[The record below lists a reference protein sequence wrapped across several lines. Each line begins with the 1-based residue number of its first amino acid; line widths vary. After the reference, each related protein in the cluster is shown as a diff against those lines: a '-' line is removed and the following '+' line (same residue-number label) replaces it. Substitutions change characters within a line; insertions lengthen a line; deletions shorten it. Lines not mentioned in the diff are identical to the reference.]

1 VTGGKT
7 GAVGPSI
14 PAELAGRE
22 QWVVWTR
29 EYDEGRGSWTKVPRS
44 PRTGRRCSPTDPAN
58 WADLDTALSAADG
71 FGCSGVGFSLAGDRS
86 ITCID
91 LDHVLHGGEV
101 EEEFRWIVDGAG
113 SYAEVSPSGDGLHVW
128 FLGPKP
134 EGADRVRGPRGTSG
148 EQVEMYDHDRY
159 ITVTGNRYGGTR
171 EVSPDRSGVLGRVY
185 DRYLA
190 PSPSQTARGA
200 GGAGLAT
207 GEGVILSRIM
217 RSEQGGKFAALFYD
231 GDTGAYGGDASRAD
245 AALCAILAFWCD
257 RDPAAVDSL
266 FRRSALMRD
275 KWDRKTG
282 GTTYGAMTVSKAC
295 EIVPEKA
302 PRNDAAGVGAPGAS
316 AGEPGASTGKGRG
329 PVGGG
334 TPRHRQMADR
344 LLKDHGAAFIGGV
357 PVIRAGM
364 AYAGGVDEV
373 LRVMDGDFPNSKK
386 SDRAEAYEH
395 IRLEAPRLE
404 QANQRYVAFRNGI
417 LDVETGELVPE
428 GSGPYAICNV
438 IPHDW
443 NPSAE
448 CPELDAA
455 MRKMADGDEATLLN
469 LGEVAGHCLMRTSE
483 LAFVFVLVGSGSN
496 GKSIFVRTLRAAL
509 GEGNVTT
516 LQPDALDSRFQT
528 ECIIGKLAILSDDA
542 SSNTITPGV
551 AASMKRISAG
561 NQIHTD
567 LKGMRGIDFVPYST
581 LVMSYNVFPRVR
593 GVDNGF
599 MRRFWPIMFTHT
611 FSRLDDDYDPAIGR
625 KLATEEGS
633 ERLLVIAVEGMR
645 RLVRQGGPTPSPR
658 ADAIRHEVLL
668 EGDSVANWLDSSGT
682 GLDDVVGKTPE
693 DVYGRYRSWCEG
705 NGEDAIGN
713 IAFGKRLS
721 SGYGVRSTDVRK
733 EGGRPVRYY
742 EYVTD

>member
-1 VTGGKT
+1 MTDEAI
-7 GAVGPSI
+7 GATDSPI

-44 PRTGRRCSPTDPAN
+44 PRTGRRCDPTDPAN
-58 WADLDTALSAADG
+58 WADLNTALAAADA
-71 FGCSGVGFSLAGDRS
+71 FSCSGVGFSLAGDRS
-86 ITCID
+86 VTCID

-101 EEEFRWIVDGAG
+101 EEEFRWIVEGAS

-159 ITVTGNRYGGTR
+159 ITVTGNRYGGAS
-171 EVSPDRSGVLGRVY
+171 EVSPDRSGMLGRVY
-185 DRYLA
+185 ERYLI
-190 PSPSQTARGA
+190 PRDNQTARSA
-200 GGAGLAT
+200 CGAGLAT
-207 GEGVILSRIM
+207 GEEVILSRIM
-217 RSEQGGKFAALFYD
+217 RSKQASKFAALFYD
-231 GDTGAYGGDASRAD
+231 GDTSAYGGDASRAD

-257 RDPAAVDSL
+257 GDPSTVDSL
-266 FRRSALMRD
+266 FRSSALMRD

-282 GTTYGAMTVSKAC
+282 NTTYGAMTVSKAC
-295 EIVPEKA
+295 EIVPEMA
-302 PRNDAAGVGAPGAS
+302 PRSEAAGVGKPGTA
-316 AGEPGASTGKGRG
+316 TGKKRG
-329 PVGGG
+329 SGGGG

-344 LLKDHGAAFIGGV
+344 LLEEHGAAFIGGV

-373 LRVMDGDFPNSKK
+373 LRAMNRDFPDSKK

-404 QANQRYVAFRNGI
+404 QANQRYVAFRNGV

-428 GSGPYAICNV
+428 SSGPYAICNV

-443 NPSAE
+443 NPNAE

-455 MRKMADGDEATLLN
+455 LRKMADGDEATLLN

-483 LAFVFVLVGSGSN
+483 LAFAFVLVGSGSN
-496 GKSIFVRTLRAAL
+496 GKSVFVRTLRAAL
-509 GEGNVTT
+509 GDANVTT

-528 ECIIGKLAILSDDA
+528 ECVVGKLAILSDDA

-567 LKGMRGIDFVPYST
+567 VKGMRGIDFVPYST

-599 MRRFWPIMFTHT
+599 MRRLWPIMFTHT
-611 FSRLDDDYDPAIGR
+611 FSRFDDDYDPAIGR
-625 KLATEEGS
+625 ELATEEGS
-633 ERLLVIAVEGMR
+633 ERFLVIAVEGMR
-645 RLVRQGGPTPSPR
+645 RLLRQGGPTPSPR

-682 GLDDVVGKTPE
+682 GLDNIIGKTPE
-693 DVYGRYRSWCEG
+693 DVYGKYRSWCED
-705 NGEDAIGN
+705 NGEDAMGN
-713 IAFGKRLS
+713 IAFGKKLS
-721 SGYGVRSTDVRK
+721 SGYGVRSTDMRY
-733 EGGRPVRYY
+733 EGGKTVRYY
-742 EYVTD
+742 EYVTG